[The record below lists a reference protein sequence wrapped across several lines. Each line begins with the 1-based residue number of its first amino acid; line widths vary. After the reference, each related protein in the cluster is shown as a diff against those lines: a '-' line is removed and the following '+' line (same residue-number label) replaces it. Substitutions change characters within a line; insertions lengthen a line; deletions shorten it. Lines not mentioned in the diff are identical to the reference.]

1 MSLASCH
8 NKDWYYPPECIT
20 YLKPLYIPWVL
31 TTCMILYYVSWILFM
46 QKYSEFA
53 LTVPAVMLKLGDHVA
68 KRRKRIIVIEV
79 LAFIALAV
87 LSGYQYYNFN
97 DFDLASE
104 DAERFSLISYA
115 CLGLTLSLMA
125 ILSLRF
131 AKFR

>member
-1 MSLASCH
+1 
-8 NKDWYYPPECIT
+8 
-20 YLKPLYIPWVL
+20 
-31 TTCMILYYVSWILFM
+31 M

-104 DAERFSLISYA
+104 
-115 CLGLTLSLMA
+115 
-125 ILSLRF
+125 
-131 AKFR
+131 